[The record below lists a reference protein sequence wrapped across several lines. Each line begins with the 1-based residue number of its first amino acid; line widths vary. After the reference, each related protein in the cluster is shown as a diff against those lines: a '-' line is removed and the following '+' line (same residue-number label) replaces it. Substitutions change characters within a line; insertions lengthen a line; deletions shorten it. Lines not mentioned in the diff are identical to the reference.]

1 MIDGTPYPA
10 ALARYMIEHEWVR
23 RLDDFVER
31 RLMLL
36 YHRPLTRRCLE
47 QLAGV
52 LVEANVI
59 RAAECEEHVLAT
71 VERLRERFGKCVA
84 GE

>member
-1 MIDGTPYPA
+1 LAI
-10 ALARYMIEHEWVR
+10 ARYMIAHEWVR

-47 QLAGV
+47 QLADT
-52 LVEANVI
+52 LV
-59 RAAECEEHVLAT
+59 AAGLVNRERRDEEIAAT
-71 VERLRERFGKCVA
+71 IERLRERFRKRV
-84 GE
+84 E

>member
-1 MIDGTPYPA
+1 MLDGTQYPV
-10 ALARYMIEHEWVR
+10 ALARHMVEREWVR

-36 YHRPLTRRCLE
+36 YHRPLRRRCLE

-52 LVEANVI
+52 LVEAGLLNSERRDEEI
-59 RAAECEEHVLAT
+59 AAT
-71 VERLRERFGKCVA
+71 IERLRERFRKHV
-84 GE
+84 E